1 MELPFGENE
10 FDAATMALV
19 LFFVPEPRRGVAE
32 MLRVTR
38 PGASISAYVWDI
50 HNGGFPPEPIKAQLQ
65 KMGFELPLPP
75 SSDISK
81 MTKLRSLWTEFQ
93 LSDIET
99 EVIKVPRRFDNFD
112 DFWSITTN
120 SASIKVALSNLPTN
134 LLADLREAV
143 QNELPSNADGSITYT
158 AFVNAIKGNASK

>member
-1 MELPFGENE
+1 MCIR
-10 FDAATMALV
+10 D
-19 LFFVPEPRRGVAE
+19 
-32 MLRVTR
+32 
-38 PGASISAYVWDI
+38 SSAYVWDI

-99 EVIKVPRRFDNFD
+99 EVIKVSRRFDNFD

-158 AFVNAIKGNASK
+158 AFANAIKGNVSK

>member
-1 MELPFGENE
+1 
-10 FDAATMALV
+10 
-19 LFFVPEPRRGVAE
+19 
-32 MLRVTR
+32 MLQVTR

-99 EVIKVPRRFDNFD
+99 EVIKVLDVLIISLMISGPLQQIQPV
-112 DFWSITTN
+112 SKGGIVELTY
-120 SASIKVALSNLPTN
+120 N

-143 QNELPSNADGSITYT
+143 LNNYHQMQMDR
-158 AFVNAIKGNASK
+158 